1 MQCTRCE
8 GLMVT
13 DHLLDMQE
21 SYGPMWMRG
30 WRCVSCGN
38 VVDPLIQRNRM
49 RQNSL
54 GARAPVASIEA
65 QPSGLDKLIA

>member
-49 RQNSL
+49 RQNSP
-54 GARAPVASIEA
+54 GARAPVSSIEA